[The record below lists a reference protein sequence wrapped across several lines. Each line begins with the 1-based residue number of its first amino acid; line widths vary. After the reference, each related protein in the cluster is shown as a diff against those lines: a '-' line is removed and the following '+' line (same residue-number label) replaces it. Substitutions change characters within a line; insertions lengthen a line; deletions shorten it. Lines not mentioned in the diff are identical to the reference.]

1 MMIIS
6 PFSNFMKFS
15 ASLVMCTAF
24 ATAANGQATYPVK
37 PVRFVVGYPPGQTVD
52 NFARAAATALTS
64 ILERPMF
71 VENKPG
77 ANGII
82 AAQEVKA
89 ALADGYTLLFGTSG
103 QLVINPSLYKNL
115 PYDPVKNFEPVALL
129 GLVPLYLV
137 VPAASPFHSLTEL
150 VSFARAHPGK
160 LTYGSGGRGIT
171 AHLATEMLKKAAGI
185 DIVHVPY
192 KGSVP
197 AMTDLLGGQIDLM
210 MDASGPVI
218 PQIQAGKLRALAI
231 SSAQRFPGQPLV
243 PTIAEQGFPGFHVEA
258 WSAVMAPAN
267 TPKPIIEKLNKALVQ
282 AHKNPAMMKAAQAA
296 SSQASTLTVEQF
308 QQFLLSETKK
318 FAAAAKLAGIEPE

>member
-1 MMIIS
+1 MFVPS
-6 PFSNFMKFS
+6 FSSFMKFS
-15 ASLVMCTAF
+15 ASLALWAAVAG
-24 ATAANGQATYPVK
+24 AANAQATYPAK
-37 PVRFVVGYPPGQTVD
+37 PVRFVVGYTPGQTVD
-52 NFARAAATALTS
+52 NFARAAATALTG
-64 ILERPMF
+64 ILGQPMF
-71 VENKPG
+71 VDNKPG

-89 ALADGYTLLFGTSG
+89 ARADGYTLLFGTSG
-103 QLVINPSLYKNL
+103 QLAINPSLYKNL

-150 VSFARAHPGK
+150 VSYAKAHPGK

-197 AMTDLLGGQIDLM
+197 AMTDLLGGQIDMM

-218 PQIQAGKLRALAI
+218 PQIQTGKVRALAI
-231 SSAQRFPGQPLV
+231 SSAQRYPGEPSV

-267 TPKPIIEKLNKALVQ
+267 TPRPIIEKLNKALVQ
-282 AHKNPAMMKAAQAA
+282 AQKNPAMIKAAQAA

-318 FAAAAKLAGIEPE
+318 FAAALKLAGIEPE